1 MKYEISEI
9 IKRIGFDEQR
19 IQVNGL
25 IGGIYI
31 KKITY
36 EYAIQSLKQVMGTN
50 STLQGVIE
58 KDHFIWEIKEIY
70 KSVDRIVETDY
81 FKHSPYHNF
90 EDKEPFDIASFI
102 KFNYDQSNFKG
113 LISINEI
120 MNILGDEF
128 IKKAN
133 DNYFLALK
141 KYKMRRDKIKSKRK
155 NKKTKGLIYLIKI
168 DDREQYKIGVTTN
181 LEKRMDQLGTKMP
194 FKLEI
199 INVIKS
205 KNIYALEKK
214 LHNKFENENISGEW
228 FILGKKD
235 IEYIKSIKDEY

>member
-50 STLQGVIE
+50 STLQNVIE

-70 KSVDRIVETDY
+70 KSVDRIEKTNY
-81 FKHSPYHNF
+81 FKHSPYNDF
-90 EDKEPFDIASFI
+90 EDKEPFDIVSFI
-102 KFNYDQSNFKG
+102 KYSYDQSNFKG

-141 KYKMRRDKIKSKRK
+141 KHKIMYDKIKSKRK
-155 NKKTKGLIYLIKI
+155 NKKTKGLVYLIKI

-194 FKLEI
+194 FELEI
-199 INVIKS
+199 IKVIKS
-205 KNIYALEKK
+205 KDIYALEEN
-214 LHNKFENENISGEW
+214 LHNKFEKENINGEW
-228 FILGKKD
+228 FILVKKD
-235 IEYIKSIKDEY
+235 IKYIKSIKDEY

>member
-50 STLQGVIE
+50 FTLQDVIE

-90 EDKEPFDIASFI
+90 EDKEPFDIVSFI
-102 KFNYDQSNFKG
+102 KYSYDQSNFKR

-141 KYKMRRDKIKSKRK
+141 NHKKLYNKINSKRK
-155 NKKTKGLIYLIKI
+155 NKKTKGLVYLIKI
-168 DDREQYKIGVTTN
+168 DDREQYKIGVTAN

-235 IEYIKSIKDEY
+235 IEYIKSVKDEY